1 MRRPVTFIFL
11 ALMAATVAAMVVYSA
26 LKKRDAEV
34 QQAMVKSLEIVVA
47 AHDLPVGSKLDPS
60 SIKMVR
66 WSRDDLPPGAIT
78 DSTTV
83 LNQYTKAGIVEGEPI
98 VESRLFHGERN
109 AGVLPLLIPA
119 GMRAISVPVDEVG
132 DIAGFV
138 LPHSRVD
145 VLVAVSNGPVGGQ
158 PFSKIVLQNV
168 EVLAVAQEIESVED
182 KPEEVK
188 VVTFLVTPDE
198 VECLSLASHEG
209 TLRLAMRNYD
219 DRKIV
224 PTSGVDV
231 SQMLG
236 AAQPQVALTPTQ
248 KVLVHQNVPAITPVN
263 VEVLRNGK
271 SVEEISFV
279 RTHGAAHEPLPAHG
293 NDFGA
298 TPAPAGGNAGGT
310 ASLAG
315 QKVPLSASLAEPP
328 DDSSVPIRERS
339 GPDKPGPVTELSNGS
354 DASVPGFTGA
364 RAKTIVVP

>member
-1 MRRPVTFIFL
+1 MRRQVTFVVL
-11 ALMAATVAAMVVYSA
+11 ALMAATVAAMLVYSA
-26 LKKRDAEV
+26 LKKREAEI
-34 QQAMVKSLEIVVA
+34 QQAIVQSVEIAVA
-47 AHDLPVGSKLDPS
+47 AHDLPIGSKLDPS

-83 LNQYTKAGIVEGEPI
+83 LNQYTKTGIVEGEPI
-98 VESRLFHGERN
+98 VESCLFHGERN

-138 LPHSRVD
+138 LPHSHVD
-145 VLVAVSNGPVGGQ
+145 ILVALSNGPAGGQ
-158 PFSKIVLQNV
+158 PFSKIVLQNI

-198 VECLSLASHEG
+198 AERLSLASHEG
-209 TLRLAMRNYD
+209 ALRLAMRNYD
-219 DRKIV
+219 DRKVV
-224 PTSGVDV
+224 PTSGVNV

-236 AAQPQVALTPTQ
+236 TVQPEIALTPTQ
-248 KVLVHQNVPAITPVN
+248 KVVHQNGPIIKPVD

-279 RTHGAAHEPLPAHG
+279 HTRSTAHEPLPAHG
-293 NDFGA
+293 NQFGA
-298 TPAPAGGNAGGT
+298 TSAPATANAD
-310 ASLAG
+310 LAG
-315 QKVPLSASLAEPP
+315 QGVPLNTPPSEPP
-328 DDSSVPIRERS
+328 DDSSVPALERS
-339 GPDKPGPVTELSNGS
+339 GPDKPGPAPELSNGS
-354 DASVPGFTGA
+354 DAPVPGFTGA

>member
-1 MRRPVTFIFL
+1 MRRQVTFVVL
-11 ALMAATVAAMVVYSA
+11 ALMAATVAAMLVYSA
-26 LKKRDAEV
+26 LQKREAEI
-34 QQAMVKSLEIVVA
+34 QQAIVRSVEIAVA
-47 AHDLPVGSKLDPS
+47 AHDLPIGSKLDSS

-78 DSTTV
+78 DSSTV
-83 LNQYTKAGIVEGEPI
+83 LNQYTRAGIVEGEPI

-145 VLVAVSNGPVGGQ
+145 ILVALSNGPPGGQ
-158 PFSKIVLQNV
+158 AFSKIVLQNI

-198 VECLSLASHEG
+198 AERLSLASHEG

-219 DRKIV
+219 DRKVV

-236 AAQPQVALTPTQ
+236 TVQPEIALTPTQ
-248 KVLVHQNVPAITPVN
+248 KVVVHQNGPIIRPVD

-279 RTHGAAHEPLPAHG
+279 HTRGPAHEPLPAHG
-293 NDFGA
+293 NQFGA
-298 TPAPAGGNAGGT
+298 TSAPAAANAD
-310 ASLAG
+310 LAG
-315 QKVPLSASLAEPP
+315 PGVLVGTPPSEPS
-328 DDSSVPIRERS
+328 DDSSAPTVERF
-339 GPDKPGPVTELSNGS
+339 DPGKSAPSSLSNSS
-354 DASVPGFTGA
+354 DASVLGFTGA
-364 RAKTIVVP
+364 HSKTIVVP